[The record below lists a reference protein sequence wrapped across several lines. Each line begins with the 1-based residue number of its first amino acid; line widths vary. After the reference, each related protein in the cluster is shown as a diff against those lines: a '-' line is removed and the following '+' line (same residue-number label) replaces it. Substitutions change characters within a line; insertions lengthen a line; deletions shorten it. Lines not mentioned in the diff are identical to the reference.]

1 MIVENLTSMQEFIP
15 PLSRDTML
23 GILKPSVPGTSGE
36 QSTYPAPFPSVSV
49 QAQKTRDLLSR
60 QPVFTRLGNLSAC
73 PPLVLS
79 SAVSSSVA
87 SPQEHG

>member
-23 GILKPSVPGTSGE
+23 GILKPPVPGTSGE

-49 QAQKTRDLLSR
+49 QAQKTRDLLSAH
-60 QPVFTRLGNLSAC
+60 VEVVNLC
-73 PPLVLS
+73 LLS
-79 SAVSSSVA
+79 LATY
-87 SPQEHG
+87 